1 MSAIAATLNG
11 GAGRGAGHETG
22 VVRRAPF
29 TPDELVADL
38 RRLGV
43 AAGDLVMPHASLRA
57 IGPVE
62 GGAAGVVAALD
73 AAVGAEGT
81 LLMTIGAR
89 DDWAWV
95 NEHPEPERARLLAGS
110 EPFDAATAPSDP
122 DNGVLAEVFRTTP
135 ETRVSDHPEGRF
147 AARGAD
153 AAALVNDVP
162 WDDYYGPGS
171 PLARFV
177 ERRGK
182 VLRLGADIGTVTAI
196 HYAEY
201 LADVPDKIRVRRHRL
216 VTTPTGPA
224 VVVVEGL
231 DDDEGIVRHPGPDY
245 FGVILEAYLATGAAQ
260 EGQIGG
266 ARSELI
272 DAGDI
277 VAFAARWMTQ
287 RFGALAAG

>member
-1 MSAIAATLNG
+1 
-11 GAGRGAGHETG
+11 
-22 VVRRAPF
+22 VRRAPL

-43 AAGDLVMPHASLRA
+43 TTGDLVMPHASLRA
-57 IGPVE
+57 VGPVE

-73 AAVGAEGT
+73 AAVGDEGT
-81 LLMTIGAR
+81 LLMTLGAR

-95 NEHPEPERARLLAGS
+95 NEHPEHERAALLAGS
-110 EPFDAATAPSDP
+110 EPFDAATAPADP

-135 ETRVSDHPEGRF
+135 GTVVSDHPEGRF
-147 AARGAD
+147 AARGRE
-153 AAALVNDVP
+153 AAALVGEVP

-171 PLARFV
+171 PLARLV

-216 VTTPTGPA
+216 VATPTGSA
-224 VVVVEGL
+224 VVGVECL
-231 DDDEGIVRHPGPDY
+231 DDDEGIVRYPGPDY
-245 FGVILEAYLATGAAQ
+245 FGVILVAYLATGAAR
-260 EGQIGG
+260 EDWVGG
-266 ARSELI
+266 ACSELI
-272 DAGDI
+272 DAADI
-277 VAFAARWMTQ
+277 VAFAARWMTE
-287 RFGALAAG
+287 RFGALASG

>member
-1 MSAIAATLNG
+1 
-11 GAGRGAGHETG
+11 
-22 VVRRAPF
+22 
-29 TPDELVADL
+29 VADL

-43 AAGDLVMPHASLRA
+43 APGDLVMPHASLRA

-73 AAVGAEGT
+73 AAVGGAGT

-95 NEHPEPERARLLAGS
+95 NEHPEHERAALLAGS
-110 EPFDAATAPSDP
+110 EPFDALAAPSDP

-135 ETRVSDHPEGRF
+135 GTVVSAHPEGRF
-147 AARGAD
+147 AARGRD

-171 PLARFV
+171 PLARLV

-182 VLRLGADIGTVTAI
+182 VLRLGADVETVTAI

-201 LADVPDKIRVRRHRL
+201 LVPIPSKRRVRRHRR
-216 VTTPTGPA
+216 VATPTGPM
-224 VVVVEGL
+224 VLVVECL
-231 DDDEGIVRHPGPDY
+231 DDDEGIVRS
-245 FGVILEAYLATGAAQ
+245 
-260 EGQIGG
+260 
-266 ARSELI
+266 ARTTS
-272 DAGDI
+272 A
-277 VAFAARWMTQ
+277 
-287 RFGALAAG
+287 